1 MDISDLTDTELRAHL
16 RAKMPA
22 ANWTLH
28 EMIEIERR
36 GAAVLE
42 PEPDLAEAFAARQEA
57 TLAPFREAFKKFDAG
72 IKGIGN
78 GQLDFLY
85 EPLSNPDA
93 ERHYETL
100 GALQAIAV
108 HVGEVEKHT
117 RRGRFEWVQFA
128 FVVLGVV
135 ASLVALL

>member
-1 MDISDLTDTELRAHL
+1 MNVSELSDPELRAHL
-16 RAKMPA
+16 RAKLPA
-22 ANWTLH
+22 ANWILA

-36 GAAVLE
+36 GADMLE
-42 PEPDLAEAFAARQEA
+42 PDHELAEAFAARREA

-72 IKGIGN
+72 IKGIGG

-85 EPLSNPDA
+85 EPLPNPDA

-108 HVGEVEKHT
+108 NVGEVVKHT

>member
-1 MDISDLTDTELRAHL
+1 MDITELTDPELRNHL

-22 ANWTLH
+22 ANWTIH

-36 GAAVLE
+36 GAEILE
-42 PEPDLAEAFAARQEA
+42 PELAQAFAARQET
-57 TLAPFREAFKKFDAG
+57 TLAPFQEAFKKFDLG

-78 GQLDFLY
+78 SQLDFLY
-85 EPLSNPDA
+85 EPLTSPDS

-108 HVGEVEKHT
+108 HVGKMEKHT
-117 RRGRFEWVQFA
+117 RRGWFDWAQFA

-135 ASLVALL
+135 VSLVTLL